1 MSLVKTYI
9 MNEQHYEIV
18 IVGGGAAGIST
29 AARLAKEL
37 PSGSIAIVEPST
49 EHYYQAIWTLVAGGV
64 FPKEISQKD
73 TATLIPE
80 GCDWIRDS
88 ATGFNPEQNKVAT
101 KQNGDISYEYLIVAA
116 GLQINWTDINGLSRN
131 LGKKGICS
139 NYSYKSVES
148 TWQNIRNLGKGTAI
162 FTQPDSPIQC
172 GGAPQKIMYLAEDYF
187 KRSGLRNQIDVKFVS
202 AKSDIFAVTKYAKQ
216 LNKICDTRGIERS
229 FRHDLVEVEADNK
242 IAIFKDLDSGE
253 LTPVEY
259 DLLHVTPKMGPPD
272 FIKKSSLSND
282 AGWVDVDKDTMQH
295 NRYDNIFACGDCS
308 SLPTSKT
315 TAAIR
320 AQVPIMVRNI
330 LSARDDQPLIDQY
343 NGYTACPIV
352 TGYGRLILA
361 EFDYDLNPKE
371 TFPFDQSVERKS
383 MYILK
388 KDILP
393 KLYWHGMLKGR
404 F

>member
-1 MSLVKTYI
+1 MTDK
-9 MNEQHYEIV
+9 HYEIV

-37 PSGSIAIVEPST
+37 PSGSIAIIEPST
-49 EHYYQAIWTLVAGGV
+49 EHYYQPIWTLVGGGV
-64 FPKEISQKD
+64 MPKEVSQRD

-80 GCDWIRDS
+80 GCDWIRDF
-88 ATGFNPEQNKVAT
+88 ATGFDPENDKVTT
-101 KQNGDISYEYLIVAA
+101 KDSGDISYEYLVVAA
-116 GLQINWTDINGLSRN
+116 GIQINWTDIKGLSPN

-148 TWQNIRNLGKGTAI
+148 TWENIRNLGKGTAI
-162 FTQPDSPIQC
+162 FTQPGSPIKC
-172 GGAPQKIMYLAEDYF
+172 GGAPQKIMYLAEDHF
-187 KRSGLRNQIDVKFVS
+187 KRSGLRSQIDVKFVS
-202 AKSDIFAVTKYAKQ
+202 GMQGIFAVKKYADQ
-216 LNKICDTRGIERS
+216 LNKICDTRGIERT
-229 FRHDLVEVEADNK
+229 FRHDLVEVDADNK
-242 IAIFKDLDSGE
+242 VAIFKDLDSDE
-253 LTPVEY
+253 LVSMEY
-259 DLLHVTPKMGPPD
+259 DMLHVTPRMGPPT
-272 FIKKSSLSND
+272 FIKKSSLTND

-295 NRYDNIFACGDCS
+295 NSYDNIFACGDCS

-315 TAAIR
+315 AAAIR
-320 AQVPIMVRNI
+320 AQVPVMVRNI
-330 LSARDDQPLIDQY
+330 LSARDNQPLVDQY
-343 NGYTACPIV
+343 DGYTSCPLV

-371 TFPFDQSVERKS
+371 TFPFDQGVERRS

>member
-1 MSLVKTYI
+1 MTDK
-9 MNEQHYEIV
+9 HYEIV

-49 EHYYQAIWTLVAGGV
+49 EHYYQPIWTLVGGGV
-64 FPKEISQKD
+64 FPKEVSQRD

-88 ATGFNPEQNKVAT
+88 ATGFDPDNNIVTT
-101 KQNGDISYEYLIVAA
+101 KDSGKLSYEYLVVAA
-116 GLQINWTDINGLSRN
+116 GIQINWTDIKGLSRN
-131 LGKKGICS
+131 VGKKGICS

-148 TWQNIRNLGKGTAI
+148 TWENIRNLGKGKAI
-162 FTQPDSPIQC
+162 FTQPATPIKC

-187 KRSGLRNQIDVKFVS
+187 KKAGLRNQIDVEFVTGLPE
-202 AKSDIFAVTKYAKQ
+202 IFAVKKYADQ
-216 LNKICDTRGIERS
+216 LTKICDARGIERT
-229 FRHDLVEVEADNK
+229 FRHDLVEVDADNK
-242 IAIFKDLDSGE
+242 VAIFKNLETEE
-253 LTPVEY
+253 LVSKEY
-259 DLLHVTPKMGPPD
+259 DMLHVTPKMGPPD
-272 FIKKSSLSND
+272 FIKKSSLTNEG
-282 AGWVDVDKDTMQH
+282 GWVDVNKDTLQH
-295 NRYDNIFACGDCS
+295 NSYDNIFACGDCS

-315 TAAIR
+315 AAAIR
-320 AQVPIMVRNI
+320 GQVPVMVKNI
-330 LSARDDQPLIDQY
+330 LAARENQPLVDHY
-343 NGYTACPIV
+343 DGYTSCPLV

-361 EFDYDLNPKE
+361 EFDYDKNPKE

-388 KDILP
+388 KDIIP
-393 KLYWHGMLKGR
+393 RLYWHGMLKGR

>member
-1 MSLVKTYI
+1 
-9 MNEQHYEIV
+9 MNEKHYEIV

-37 PSGSIAIVEPST
+37 PNGSIAIVEPST
-49 EHYYQAIWTLVAGGV
+49 EHYYQAIWTLVGGGV
-64 FPKEISQKD
+64 FPKEVSQRD

-80 GCDWIRDS
+80 GCDWIRDA
-88 ATGFNPEQNKVAT
+88 ATGFDPEQNKVST
-101 KQNGDISYEYLIVAA
+101 KKNGDISYEYLIITA
-116 GLQINWTDINGLSRN
+116 GLQINWTAIKGLSRN

-148 TWQNIRNLGKGTAI
+148 TWQSIRDLGKGTAI
-162 FTQPDSPIQC
+162 FTQPDSTIKC

-202 AKSDIFAVTKYAKQ
+202 AKPDIFAVKKYAKQ
-216 LNKICDTRGIERS
+216 LDKICDTRGIERV

-242 IAIFKDLDSGE
+242 IAIFKNLDSGE
-253 LTPVEY
+253 LVPMEY

-272 FIKKSSLSND
+272 FIKKSSLTDN
-282 AGWVDVDKDTMQH
+282 AGWVDVDKYTMQH

-315 TAAIR
+315 AAAIR
-320 AQVPIMVRNI
+320 AQVPVMVRNI
-330 LSARDDQPLIDQY
+330 LSARDNQPLIDQY
-343 NGYTACPIV
+343 NGYTSCPIV

-371 TFPFDQSVERKS
+371 TFPFDQSVERRS

-388 KDILP
+388 KNILP

>member
-1 MSLVKTYI
+1 MT
-9 MNEQHYEIV
+9 EQHYEIV
-18 IVGGGAAGIST
+18 IVGGGAAGISA

-37 PSGSIAIVEPST
+37 PHGSIAIVEPST
-49 EHYYQAIWTLVAGGV
+49 EHYYQAIWTLVGGGV
-64 FPKEISQKD
+64 FPKEVSQKD

-80 GCDWIRDS
+80 GCYWIRDA
-88 ATGFNPEQNKVAT
+88 ATAFNPEQNTVST
-101 KQNGDISYEYLIVAA
+101 KQNGDINYEYLIITA
-116 GLQINWTDINGLSRN
+116 GLQINWTGIKGLSRN

-162 FTQPDSPIQC
+162 FTQPDSTVKC

-187 KRSGLRNQIDVKFVS
+187 KRSGLRNQIDVKFFS
-202 AKSDIFAVTKYAKQ
+202 AKPDIFAVKKYAKQ
-216 LNKICDTRGIERS
+216 LNKICDTRGIERA
-229 FRHDLVEVEADNK
+229 FRHDLIEIEADNK

-253 LTPVEY
+253 LVPKEY

-272 FIKKSSLSND
+272 FIKKSSLTND

-295 NRYDNIFACGDCS
+295 NRYDNIFSCGDCS

-315 TAAIR
+315 AAAIR

-330 LSARDDQPLIDQY
+330 LSARDNQPLIDQY
-343 NGYTACPIV
+343 DGYTSCPIV